1 MPTNATSPEN
11 GGVPLLLYRD
21 LPAAINWLCT
31 TLGFEKHLL
40 VQDEDGSVRYAQ
52 LTLGRGMVMLA
63 PVNGSVF
70 DKLMVQPDEVNGAE
84 TQSSYFFVA
93 NVDTHYARAKSRG
106 ADFILDITDKVRAQ
120 RGYSCRDPEGH
131 IWNFGTFNPWSA
143 QDATVRQQRWPT
155 LMTALSAFLSVI
167 MVGFTVAVGCL
178 HIASHPQHSRVA
190 GWSGGY
196 TDSAHVLLVQHE
208 GAAPNREG
216 PLAGAQSPMAG
227 SERELSDALMQAH
240 IARQAADRV
249 SVESRAQLAR
259 QQYEKEAAEI
269 SAREARDLL
278 AKEKSLRVAA
288 ERDHAK
294 ALEQANEQ
302 TRAQLAHL
310 QSEIEITHIAA
321 LKARDLLA
329 KEKSLRLAAERRHNE
344 AARNA
349 ALARNARSRN
359 TQVSQKSN
367 FNFGW

>member
-1 MPTNATSPEN
+1 MPTNATIPEN

-40 VQDEDGSVRYAQ
+40 VQDEDGSARYAQ
-52 LTLGRGMVMLA
+52 LTLGSGMVMLA

-70 DKLMVQPDEVNGAE
+70 DTLMIQPDEVDGAE

-106 ADFILDITDKVRAQ
+106 ADFILDITDKDRAQ

-143 QDATVRQQRWPT
+143 QYATVRQQRWPT
-155 LMTALSAFLSVI
+155 LVTALSAFLSVV

-178 HIASHPQHSRVA
+178 HIANHPPHSASRVA
-190 GWSGGY
+190 GWSAG
-196 TDSAHVLLVQHE
+196 TAH
-208 GAAPNREG
+208 ARK
-216 PLAGAQSPMAG
+216 
-227 SERELSDALMQAH
+227 LSNALMQAQ
-240 IARQAADRV
+240 IAREAAERL
-249 SVESRAQLAR
+249 SEESRAQLAR
-259 QQYEKEAAEI
+259 QLYEKEAAEI
-269 SAREARDLL
+269 SARQARDLL
-278 AKEKSLRVAA
+278 AKEKTLRVAA

-302 TRAQLAHL
+302 ARAQLDRRE
-310 QSEIEITHIAA
+310 SEIALAHIEA

-329 KEKSLRLAAERRHNE
+329 KEKRLRLAAERRYNE
-344 AARNA
+344 AERSAP
-349 ALARNARSRN
+349 LARNARSRS
-359 TQVSQKSN
+359 TQVSQNSY

>member
-1 MPTNATSPEN
+1 MPTNATIPEN
-11 GGVPLLLYRD
+11 GGVPFLLYRD

-31 TLGFEKHLL
+31 TLGFEKHLM

-84 TQSSYFFVA
+84 TQGSYFFVA

-106 ADFILDITDKVRAQ
+106 ADFILDITDKDRAQ

-143 QDATVRQQRWPT
+143 QDATVQRRRWPT
-155 LMTALSAFLSVI
+155 LITALSAFLSVI

-196 TDSAHVLLVQHE
+196 TGSAHVLFVQHE
-208 GAAPNREG
+208 RAAPNREG
-216 PLAGAQSPMAG
+216 PLAGAQSSMTG
-227 SERELSDALMQAH
+227 SERELSDALIQAH
-240 IARQAADRV
+240 IAREAAERV
-249 SVESRAQLAR
+249 SEESRAQLAR

-278 AKEKSLRVAA
+278 AKERNLRVAA
-288 ERDHAK
+288 E
-294 ALEQANEQ
+294 QANEH
-302 TRAQLAHL
+302 TRAQLARR
-310 QSEIEITHIAA
+310 QSEIELAHIAA

-344 AARNA
+344 AERSA
-349 ALARNARSRN
+349 ALARKARSRN
-359 TQVSQKSN
+359 TQVNQNSN